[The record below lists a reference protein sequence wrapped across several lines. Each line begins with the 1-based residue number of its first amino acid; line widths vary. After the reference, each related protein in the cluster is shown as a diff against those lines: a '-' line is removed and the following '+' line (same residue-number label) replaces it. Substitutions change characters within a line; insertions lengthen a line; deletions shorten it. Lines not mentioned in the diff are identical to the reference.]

1 MKKSIFTLMLATL
14 LIGALQANPVDVNRA
29 KALGVKFM
37 NVNTEIKSATADL
50 VYTAYADNGE
60 AAFYV
65 FSMRPK
71 GFVIV
76 SADDRAMPILGYSTE
91 GAFSDDL
98 PEGVESF
105 FRNYRAGFSQ
115 IMENNEPR
123 TEEAIRDWE
132 RLAATG
138 RVNDMRITR
147 EVPQMLTSIWNQ
159 SALYNDMCP
168 VDSLGPNNH
177 VYAGCVATAMAQI
190 MYFWKWPQVGSE
202 MHTYEI
208 WEYGSINANFGG
220 THYRFDLMPDFLDWT
235 STPEEIHAVAQLQFH
250 AGVSVDMN
258 YSPGGSGAFSQSVP
272 DALERYFRYDGGMMQ
287 IEYRDW
293 HMNAEWESMLRDNLD
308 LGMPL
313 YYSASG
319 PDGGHAF
326 VCDGYDDSNMFHFN
340 WGWQGFDNGYYA
352 INGFYLSNYSFPD
365 GHAAVFGI
373 YPNDE
378 YCLRPLPIGD
388 LQIEAV
394 SAGTNHISFTA
405 PSMTLCDFNLNQI
418 DSILILRNN
427 EVIHRE
433 LNVVGGSQVSFD
445 DTDALGICHYVIL
458 PWAYEYVGDAIR
470 DTLINGPTCEVT
482 FHLHDSVGDGW
493 LANSISIVDSRGI
506 AVTRLG
512 LADGDNATVTVEVPA
527 DDELALHWAYSIGGK
542 DNESYFEAYNWKG
555 DLIYATNGRPF
566 VGELCRFYTDCID
579 AVNEA
584 EETTMTLYPNPV
596 STQLTVEGVEAESV
610 EIYNALG
617 QMVGQL
623 HQNVVDFSGFDSG
636 MYFIRVTTTEGSVY
650 SEKVIKK

>member
-1 MKKSIFTLMLATL
+1 MKKTIITLILAL
-14 LIGALQANPVDVNRA
+14 LCFSLQAKPVDVETA

-37 NVNTEIKSATADL
+37 NVNTEVKSATADL
-50 VYTAYADNGE
+50 VYTAYADNGA

-91 GAFSDDL
+91 GAFSTDL

-115 IMENNEPR
+115 MMDSNEPR

-138 RVNDMRITR
+138 RVNDTKITR
-147 EVPQMLTSIWNQ
+147 EVPQLLTSIWNQ

-190 MYFWKWPQVGSE
+190 MYFWKWPQMGSE

-208 WEYGSINANFGG
+208 WEYGSISANFGG

-235 STPEEIHAVAQLQFH
+235 STQVEIHAVAKLQFH

-258 YSPGGSGAFSQSVP
+258 YSPEGSGAFSQSVP

-287 IEYRDW
+287 LDHRDW
-293 HMNAEWESMLRDNLD
+293 HMSAEWESMLRDNLD

-340 WGWQGFDNGYYA
+340 WGWQGLDNGYYA
-352 INGFYLSNYSFPD
+352 INGFYLSHYSFPD

-378 YCLRPLPIGD
+378 YCLRPLPVGD
-388 LQIEAV
+388 LQIDAV
-394 SAGTNHISFTA
+394 AAGTNHITFTA
-405 PSMTLCDFNLNQI
+405 PSMTLCDFNLDQI

-427 EVIHRE
+427 EVIHRD
-433 LNVVGGSQVSFD
+433 LNVIGGAQVSFE
-445 DTDALGICHYVIL
+445 DTDAWGICHYAIV
-458 PWAYEYVGDAIR
+458 PWAYEYVGEAIR
-470 DTLINGPTCEVT
+470 DTILNGPTCEVT
-482 FHLHDSVGDGW
+482 FHLHDSEGDGW
-493 LANSISIVDSRGI
+493 IAKSVSIVDSRGI
-506 AVTRLG
+506 AIARLG
-512 LADGDNATVTVEVPA
+512 LAEGDAATMTVEVPA
-527 DDELALHWAYSIGGK
+527 DDELALHWAYAIGGK
-542 DNESYFEAYNWKG
+542 DDESSFEVFNWKG
-555 DLIYATNGRPF
+555 DLIYATNGRPL
-566 VGELCRFYTDCID
+566 VGELCRFYTDCND
-579 AVNEA
+579 AVGEA
-584 EETTMTLYPNPV
+584 ENSVMTLYPNPV
-596 STQLTVEGVEAESV
+596 STQLTIEGIEVDIVEM
-610 EIYNALG
+610 YNALG
-617 QMVGQL
+617 QKVGQFR
-623 HQNVVDFSGFDSG
+623 QNVIDFSDFEGG
-636 MYFIRVTTTEGSVY
+636 MYLLRVTSAEGHVFF
-650 SEKVIKK
+650 EKVIKK